1 MPSPF
6 KSLKLRTKLA
16 LLMGL
21 AAVAVGVAVISGTT
35 TLYKK
40 MYDDRIA
47 ELGAVVESARSYANA
62 LEAQAAAGKITQDQA
77 KELFRQY
84 AYAMRFDNGNGYITL
99 SGFDGITLIH
109 GVDPTRENK
118 PITARDSQNRP
129 LPDLVKEALRNGA
142 DHGVIDYTFPK
153 PGHTEALP
161 KVSYVAR
168 FDPWQGYF
176 LAGAYIDDL
185 DAEIGAVIWRQVA
198 IGGSVVLLLL
208 LVAWGMGRDM
218 TKSLSSLG
226 TSMRRLAAGQTGDIV
241 PGQDRRDELGGMA
254 QSVQVF
260 KDNLIETARL
270 RDEQEAL
277 KQRMARDRQQAMH
290 AMATKLEDGFSHLI
304 EQVGSAV
311 HELQATAKSMAATS
325 ESTMLESASVAAA
338 SEQVSHNVQTVASA
352 AEQMTASIR
361 EISSRI
367 GQTSGFIQEGVREAA
382 RSNEQVTELTVTA
395 DKITEVVKIINEIAG
410 QTNLLALNATIE
422 AARAG
427 DSGKGFAVVASEV
440 KALATQTAKATEEI
454 AAQIRN
460 IQAATRLTAQSI
472 QGVTDTIGK
481 VSETAGTIAAA
492 MEEQGAAAQEI
503 SRNVLHAAQGT
514 QAVSGKIGVVSSG
527 SREAGAASSRVLAS
541 ANRLSKDS
549 AALRTQIEYFLG
561 EIRAA

>member
-1 MPSPF
+1 MPSLF

-21 AAVAVGVAVISGTT
+21 ATIAVSIAVISGTM

-40 MYDDRIA
+40 MYDDRIL
-47 ELGAVVESARSYANA
+47 ELRAVVESARSYATA
-62 LEAQAAAGKITQDQA
+62 LEAQAVAGKITHDQA
-77 KELFRQY
+77 IDLFRQY
-84 AYAMRFDNGNGYITL
+84 AHAMRFDHGDGYITL
-99 SGFDGITLIH
+99 SGFDGITRIH
-109 GVDPTRENK
+109 GADPTRDNK
-118 PITARDSQNRP
+118 PSTARDGQNRA
-129 LPDLVKEALRNGA
+129 LPDLVKEALRSGA
-142 DHGVIDYTFPK
+142 DGGVIAYTFPK

-198 IGGSVVLLLL
+198 IGGSIVLLLL

-218 TKSLSSLG
+218 TTSLTSLG
-226 TSMRRLAAGQTGDIV
+226 TSMRRLAAGQTDDAV
-241 PGQDRRDELGGMA
+241 PGRDRRDELGGMA
-254 QSVQVF
+254 QSVQFF

-270 RDEQEAL
+270 RDEQEAM
-277 KQRMARDRQQAMH
+277 KQRMAGERQQAMH
-290 AMATKLEDGFSHLI
+290 AMAEKLEAGFSHLI

-311 HELQATAKSMAATS
+311 HELQSTAQSMAATS
-325 ESTMLESASVAAA
+325 ESTMLETASVAAA

-352 AEQMTASIR
+352 AEEMTASIR
-361 EISSRI
+361 EISHRI

-454 AAQIRN
+454 AAQIRT
-460 IQAATRLTAQSI
+460 IQTATRLTAQSI

-514 QAVSGKIGVVSSG
+514 QAVSGKIGAVSAG
-527 SREAGAASSRVLAS
+527 SQEAGAASTRVLTS
-541 ANRLSKDS
+541 ANRLLKDS
-549 AALRTQIEYFLG
+549 AALKTQIEYFLG